1 MKSRML
7 SISVIVAVSGLTAT
21 LIWGRTTASKRAQSN
36 KPAEATAFLVAAA
49 GRVEPGSED
58 IKLSSELNGKLKSI
72 LVEEG
77 DHVARG
83 QVLAEL
89 INDDYRAQVDSAAA
103 EVQQRQAE
111 LRKVVNG
118 ARSEERRE
126 AFSSVEEAKAVV
138 NNAEAEM
145 LRRQKL
151 FAAGV
156 ISREEE
162 DRFTKEYEVAKARF
176 EEMSHHHDLVDAA
189 AREEDHAMAE
199 ANLEL
204 SRARLEE
211 ARAVLEKTYLRAPI
225 DGTVLRKFHRVGESV
240 SNSST
245 NPDPVFTIGDKRA
258 LRVRIDVD
266 EADVNKIVLG
276 QPAYVTADAYGKQR
290 FPGHVVRIG
299 QELGRKNVRTDE
311 PTERVDNKILE
322 TLVELDAGVDLPVG
336 LRVNAFLEDEKGQQ
350 AALDPRR

>member
-1 MKSRML
+1 ML
-7 SISVIVAVSGLTAT
+7 TISGIVAVAALTAT
-21 LIWGRTTASKRAQSN
+21 LIWGRTTASRRAQST
-36 KPAEATAFLVAAA
+36 KPAQQATFLVAAA

-77 DHVARG
+77 YRVSRG

-89 INDDYRAQVDSAAA
+89 ANDDYRAQVDSADA
-103 EVQQRQAE
+103 EVRQREAE
-111 LRKVVNG
+111 LRKVING
-118 ARSEERRE
+118 ARSQERRE
-126 AFSSVEEAKAVV
+126 AFSSVEEAKAVM
-138 NNAEAEM
+138 NNAESEM

-162 DRFTKEYEVAKARF
+162 DTFTKEYEVAKARF
-176 EEMSHHHDLVDAA
+176 DEMSHHHDLVDAA
-189 AREEDHAMAE
+189 AREEDRAMAE
-199 ANLEL
+199 ANLQL

-211 ARAVLEKTYLRAPI
+211 ARAVLDKTFIRAPI
-225 DGTVLRKFHRVGESV
+225 DGTVLRKYHRAGESV
-240 SNSST
+240 SNSAT

-266 EADVNKIVLG
+266 EADVNKLVLG
-276 QPAYVTADAYGKQR
+276 QAAYVTADAYGNQR

-322 TLVELDAGVDLPVG
+322 TLVELDSGVDLPVG
-336 LRVNAFLEDEKGQQ
+336 LRVNAFIENEKGQQ
-350 AALDPRR
+350 AALKEPLAPRQ